1 MMGRKKGS
9 TSTSSNQ
16 PSELD
21 KKLVENL
28 VALQKVNVDLALKFD
43 SLSKQISEL
52 LNLFESA
59 ARSFAKN
66 PANLVTEKD
75 KEFLDKI
82 DRLLDQNKTIAK
94 GLTMVEE
101 RMRDKMQIPR
111 QSSSSSSLEDQGMQP
126 SINRPL
132 PKF

>member
-1 MMGRKKGS
+1 MPRKRGS
-9 TSTSSNQ
+9 TNSSTIKKVKVT
-16 PSELD
+16 PELE

-28 VALQKVNVDLALKFD
+28 VSLQKVHTDLAIKFD
-43 SLSKQISEL
+43 HLSKQISEL

-59 ARSFAKN
+59 ARSFTKN

-82 DRLLDQNKTIAK
+82 DKLLDQNKTIAK
-94 GLTMVEE
+94 GLTIMEEKMRE
-101 RMRDKMQIPR
+101 RMQTPPR
-111 QSSSSSSLEDQGMQP
+111 PVNPNPEDINAQG
-126 SINRPL
+126 RPL